1 LRGKRAWG
9 ALSQVSPINRSLTEH
24 YGGGMTTNTRLLQ
37 GSLNEFGLVEILQ
50 MMELGAISGAI
61 HLRHIMGG
69 VGIVYFNDG
78 KMANCSELD
87 AGALTLGD
95 VLQQLGMATNQQIE
109 LAFSQQL
116 QKAFSMRIGE
126 RLMMMGVINDAQLK
140 EALRTKVLWT
150 ARELALW
157 REGSYE
163 FITSAKGRSILPYG
177 EEPLELE
184 VMLVTMEM
192 VRYTD
197 EWEHLYRFLPQ
208 GMRTALQM
216 APAIPYA
223 MSFDTRTL
231 ELLGAANRFRTVRRI
246 ASTVRRP
253 ELEVARD
260 LTLLI
265 QHGFLRPII
274 QPVAPRP
281 NDRIVRLPD
290 PAEKLRMESF
300 EFLNLISRMEQD
312 WLRRRGPM
320 EQLPALIEYIN
331 WTMDALAETCQANG
345 VELDP
350 KTLEYLLARHNLRY
364 MGNYMF
370 IIDQNRIDVDNF
382 TSLCHEVLG
391 GEIRKSAEFYDEAS
405 VVLERIL
412 RCVFEMINSRVASLL
427 ERLENQEVWEA
438 MFTQFALQRQ

>member
-1 LRGKRAWG
+1 M
-9 ALSQVSPINRSLTEH
+9 S
-24 YGGGMTTNTRLLQ
+24 TNTRLLQ
-37 GSLNEFGLVEILQ
+37 GSLKEFGLVEILQ

-61 HLRHIMGG
+61 HLRNAMGG

-87 AGALTLGD
+87 TGALTLGD

-126 RLMMMGVINDAQLK
+126 RLMMMGVINQAQLD

-157 REGSYE
+157 RAGSYE
-163 FITSAKGRSILPYG
+163 FITGARGRSVLPYG

-184 VMLVTMEM
+184 VTPVTMEM

-197 EWEHLYRFLPQ
+197 EWEHLYQFLPQ
-208 GMRTALQM
+208 GMRTTLQM

-231 ELLGAANRFRTVRRI
+231 ELLGAVNRSHTLRRI
-246 ASTVRRP
+246 ASAVRRP
-253 ELEVARD
+253 ELETARD
-260 LTLLI
+260 LALLI
-265 QHGFLRPII
+265 QHGFLRPIM

-281 NDRIVRLPD
+281 NNRILRLPD

-320 EQLPALIEYIN
+320 EQLPAIVEYIN

-350 KTLEYLLARHNLRY
+350 KTLEYLLARHDLRHI
-364 MGNYMF
+364 GNREF

-382 TSLCHEVLG
+382 ISLCHEVLG
-391 GEIRKSAEFYDEAS
+391 GEIRKSAEFYDVAS
-405 VVLERIL
+405 VGLERIL

>member
-1 LRGKRAWG
+1 
-9 ALSQVSPINRSLTEH
+9 
-24 YGGGMTTNTRLLQ
+24 MTTNTRLLQ
-37 GSLNEFGLVEILQ
+37 GSLKEFGLVEILQ
-50 MMELGAISGAI
+50 MMELGSISGAI
-61 HLRHIMGG
+61 HLRHASGS
-69 VGIVYFNDG
+69 VGTVYFEDG

-109 LAFSQQL
+109 QAFSQQL

-126 RLMMMGVINDAQLK
+126 RLMMMGVINDMQLK

-157 REGSYE
+157 RAGSYE
-163 FITSAKGRSILPYG
+163 FITGIKGRTILPYG
-177 EEPLELE
+177 EEPLQLE
-184 VMLVTMEM
+184 IMRVTMEM

-197 EWEHLYRFLPQ
+197 EWEQLSQFLPQ
-208 GMRTALQM
+208 GMRTTLQM
-216 APAIPYA
+216 AP
-223 MSFDTRTL
+223 L
-231 ELLGAANRFRTVRRI
+231 ELLGAVNRSRGVRRI
-246 ASTVRRP
+246 ASTLRRP

-260 LTLLI
+260 LALLV
-265 QHGFLRPII
+265 QHGFLRHFL
-274 QPVAPRP
+274 QPTAPRP
-281 NDRIVRLPD
+281 GGRVVRLPD

-320 EQLPALIEYIN
+320 QQLPALVDYTN

-350 KTLEYLLARHNLRY
+350 KTLEYLLARRDLHY
-364 MGNYMF
+364 VGNREF

-405 VVLERIL
+405 IVLERIL
-412 RCVFEMINSRVASLL
+412 RGVFEMINSRVASLL

>member
-1 LRGKRAWG
+1 
-9 ALSQVSPINRSLTEH
+9 
-24 YGGGMTTNTRLLQ
+24 MTTNTRLLQ
-37 GSLNEFGLVEILQ
+37 GSLKEFGLVEILQ
-50 MMELGAISGAI
+50 MMELGSISGAI
-61 HLRHIMGG
+61 HLRHASGS
-69 VGIVYFNDG
+69 VGTVYFEDG

-95 VLQQLGMATNQQIE
+95 VLQQLGMATNQHIE
-109 LAFSQQL
+109 QAFSQQL

-126 RLMMMGVINDAQLK
+126 RLMMMGVINEVQLK

-157 REGSYE
+157 RAGNYE
-163 FITSAKGRSILPYG
+163 FITGAKGRSILPYG
-177 EEPLELE
+177 EEPLQLE
-184 VMLVTMEM
+184 VMRVTMEM
-192 VRYTD
+192 VRYSD
-197 EWEHLYRFLPQ
+197 EWEQLFQFLPQ
-208 GMRTALQM
+208 GMRTTLQM

-231 ELLGAANRFRTVRRI
+231 ELLGSVNRYRAVRRI
-246 ASTVRRP
+246 ASALRRP

-260 LTLLI
+260 LALLV
-265 QHGFLRPII
+265 QHGFLRHTL
-274 QPVAPRP
+274 QPATPRSSG
-281 NDRIVRLPD
+281 RAVRLPD

-320 EQLPALIEYIN
+320 EQLPALAEYIN
-331 WTMDALAETCQANG
+331 WTMDALAETCQASG
-345 VELDP
+345 IELDP
-350 KTLEYLLARHNLRY
+350 KTLEYLLTRHNLRY

-370 IIDQNRIDVDNF
+370 IIDQNHIDVDNF

-405 VVLERIL
+405 IVLERIL
-412 RCVFEMINSRVASLL
+412 RCVFEMINSRIASLL

>member
-1 LRGKRAWG
+1 M
-9 ALSQVSPINRSLTEH
+9 S
-24 YGGGMTTNTRLLQ
+24 TNTRLLQ
-37 GSLNEFGLVEILQ
+37 GSLKEFGLVEILQ

-61 HLRHIMGG
+61 YLRNVMGG

-126 RLMMMGVINDAQLK
+126 RLMMMGVINEAQLK

-157 REGSYE
+157 RQGSYE
-163 FITSAKGRSILPYG
+163 FIIGAKGRAALPYG

-184 VMLVTMEM
+184 VMPVIIEM

-208 GMRTALQM
+208 GMRTTLQM

-223 MSFDTRTL
+223 MSFDTRTI
-231 ELLGAANRFRTVRRI
+231 ELLGAVNRFRSVRRI
-246 ASTVRRP
+246 ASAVRRP

-260 LTLLI
+260 LALLI
-265 QHGFLRPII
+265 QHGFLRPIM

-281 NDRIVRLPD
+281 YGRLVRLPD

-320 EQLPALIEYIN
+320 EQLPAIIEYIN

-350 KTLEYLLARHNLRY
+350 KTLEYLLARHDLRY
-364 MGNYMF
+364 SYIGNRKL

-412 RCVFEMINSRVASLL
+412 RSVFEMINSRVASLF

>member
-1 LRGKRAWG
+1 
-9 ALSQVSPINRSLTEH
+9 
-24 YGGGMTTNTRLLQ
+24 MTTNTRLLQ
-37 GSLNEFGLVEILQ
+37 GSLKEFGLVEILQ
-50 MMELGAISGAI
+50 MMELGSISGAI
-61 HLRHIMGG
+61 HLRHVSGS
-69 VGIVYFNDG
+69 VGTVYFEDG

-109 LAFSQQL
+109 QAFSQQL

-126 RLMMMGVINDAQLK
+126 RLMMMGVINDMQLK

-157 REGSYE
+157 RAGSYE
-163 FITSAKGRSILPYG
+163 FITGTKGRTILPYG
-177 EEPLELE
+177 EEPLQLE
-184 VMLVTMEM
+184 IMRVT
-192 VRYTD
+192 
-197 EWEHLYRFLPQ
+197 
-208 GMRTALQM
+208 LQM

-231 ELLGAANRFRTVRRI
+231 ELLGAVNRSRSVRRI
-246 ASTVRRP
+246 ASTLRRP

-260 LTLLI
+260 LALLV
-265 QHGFLRPII
+265 QHGFLRHFL
-274 QPVAPRP
+274 QPTAPRP
-281 NDRIVRLPD
+281 GGRAVRLPD

-320 EQLPALIEYIN
+320 EQLPALAEYIN
-331 WTMDALAETCQANG
+331 WTMDALAEACQINRI
-345 VELDP
+345 ELDP

-370 IIDQNRIDVDNF
+370 IVEQNHIDVDNF

-391 GEIRKSAEFYDEAS
+391 GEIRRSAEFYDEAS
-405 VVLERIL
+405 IVLERIL
-412 RCVFEMINSRVASLL
+412 RGVFEMINSRVASLL